1 MIVTDFDRTLTQ
13 AFVAGQSTSLISTM
27 VREKLFDDDYIEK
40 AKKSYAIYRPIEVD
54 ELLPLE
60 YRTQKMQEWWD
71 YVMAVLID
79 KKLSKAK
86 LRLAMEKTQQRF
98 RPGVAEFLTK
108 LNSHQVPVIILS
120 AGGLGKESIEYFLEK
135 NNLYLPNIFVFCN
148 EFIWDDQG
156 VATDY
161 KRPLIHVLNK
171 DFQRVKN
178 SPIFE
183 KINQRRNVIALGD
196 GIGDLDMV
204 KNCDYVNL
212 LKVGFLNEEI
222 EKLRSAFNQ
231 AFDVVIENDGSFE
244 YLNQVLEKMT
254 K

>member
-1 MIVTDFDRTLTQ
+1 
-13 AFVAGQSTSLISTM
+13 
-27 VREKLFDDDYIEK
+27 
-40 AKKSYAIYRPIEVD
+40 
-54 ELLPLE
+54 
-60 YRTQKMQEWWD
+60 
-71 YVMAVLID
+71 MAVLID

-98 RPGVAEFLTK
+98 RLGVAEFLTK
-108 LNSHQVPVIILS
+108 LNNHQVPVIILS

-148 EFIWDDQG
+148 EFIWDEQG

-171 DFQRVKN
+171 DFQLVKN

-204 KNCDYVNL
+204 KNCDYTNL

-231 AFDVVIENDGSFE
+231 AFDIVIENDGSFE
-244 YLNQVLEKMT
+244 YPNQVLEKMRE
-254 K
+254 